1 MKKNLSHSELI
12 IYLDMDGV
20 LADFEKMKKEIIK
33 KYNLTEDQK
42 QEIWNLIKEE
52 KLFEKLDVLNNNS
65 LIENI
70 SKLKKKYNFKL
81 GILSSTAR
89 KENYDDFS
97 QQKNNWLEK
106 NNLLKYLDADY
117 IKFVNKKSDKK
128 LYANSNSILIDDLES
143 NCSEFKRKGGESI
156 LHLNVEDTLKELKNI
171 LNKIIPRQFRQEENS

>member
-1 MKKNLSHSELI
+1 MSIFKKYLDTILESKKLDQYI

-42 QEIWNLIKEE
+42 QKIWDLIKKE
-52 KLFEKLDVLNNNS
+52 KLFETLDVLEENS

-70 SKLKKKYNFKL
+70 FELKKEYNFKL

-97 QQKNNWLEK
+97 QQKKNWLEK
-106 NNLLKYLDADY
+106 NNVSQYLDTDH
-117 IKFVNKKSDKK
+117 INFVNKKSDKK
-128 LYANSNSILIDDLES
+128 LYANSNSILIDDLKS
-143 NCSEFKRKGGESI
+143 NCDEFKEKGGKSI
-156 LHLNVEDTLKELKNI
+156 LHLNNEDTIKQLKEI
-171 LNKIIPRQFRQEENS
+171 LI

>member
-1 MKKNLSHSELI
+1 LEALKKNLSDSELI

-42 QEIWNLIKEE
+42 QKIWDLIKDK
-52 KLFEKLDVLNNNS
+52 KLFEKLDVLENNS
-65 LIENI
+65 LIE
-70 SKLKKKYNFKL
+70 SVFKLKKKYNFKL

-128 LYANSNSILIDDLES
+128 LYANSNSILIDDLEY
-143 NCSEFKRKGGESI
+143 NCSEFKRKGGKSI
-156 LHLNVEDTLKELKNI
+156 LHLNSKDTLKELEEI
-171 LNKIIPRQFRQEENS
+171 LI

>member
-1 MKKNLSHSELI
+1 MKKNLSDSELI

-20 LADFEKMKKEIIK
+20 LANFEKMKKEIIK
-33 KYNLTEDQK
+33 KHSLTEDQK
-42 QEIWNLIKEE
+42 QKIWNLIKQE
-52 KLFEKLDVLNNNS
+52 KLFEKLDVLENNS

-70 SKLKKKYNFKL
+70 FELKKEYNFKL

-106 NNLLKYLDADY
+106 NDLLKYLDNDY

-128 LYANSNSILIDDLES
+128 IYANSNSILIDDLES
-143 NCSEFKRKGGESI
+143 NCVEFKEKGGKSI
-156 LHLNVEDTLKELKNI
+156 LHLNSKDTLKELENI
-171 LNKIIPRQFRQEENS
+171 LNKIILH

>member
-1 MKKNLSHSELI
+1 MKKNLFDNEVI

-42 QEIWNLIKEE
+42 QKIWDLIKDK
-52 KLFEKLDVLNNNS
+52 KLFEKLDVLENNS
-65 LIENI
+65 LIESI

-143 NCSEFKRKGGESI
+143 NCSEFKRKGGKSI
-156 LHLNVEDTLKELKNI
+156 LHLNSKDTLKELKNI
-171 LNKIIPRQFRQEENS
+171 LNKIIHHSLQEESS